1 MEKDK
6 LHNMKSTGYKTPE
19 RYFESFESTFLD
31 RINKEELLKG
41 TETAGYTIP
50 EDYFNSVDDNV
61 FKKLNKNERPVIS
74 LLSKKTFYYVAGIA
88 ASIVLLFSIFVNSGI
103 NEELSVDIVETY
115 LEERNLDSY
124 ELAQLLSDVNLLEED
139 FTIIDTPFEEDK
151 LESYLL
157 DNADIQTIL
166 EY

>member
-6 LHNMKSTGYKTPE
+6 LHNIKSTGYKTPE

-61 FKKLNKNERPVIS
+61 F
-74 LLSKKTFYYVAGIA
+74 
-88 ASIVLLFSIFVNSGI
+88 
-103 NEELSVDIVETY
+103 
-115 LEERNLDSY
+115 
-124 ELAQLLSDVNLLEED
+124 
-139 FTIIDTPFEEDK
+139 
-151 LESYLL
+151 
-157 DNADIQTIL
+157 
-166 EY
+166 

>member
-1 MEKDK
+1 M
-6 LHNMKSTGYKTPE
+6 
-19 RYFESFESTFLD
+19 
-31 RINKEELLKG
+31 
-41 TETAGYTIP
+41 
-50 EDYFNSVDDNV
+50 
-61 FKKLNKNERPVIS
+61 
-74 LLSKKTFYYVAGIA
+74 
-88 ASIVLLFSIFVNSGI
+88 NSGI

-124 ELAQLLSDVNLLEED
+124 ELAQLLSDVDLLEED